1 VDRVHAS
8 NRLTAAA
15 TAGALTC
22 ALVVGATPTSAEPG
36 DGPQTRSGARADSP
50 GGEPGK
56 PGLTRAQRRAL
67 ADPGTV
73 LRTPGQTSDGVR
85 GDIAEPW
92 PAGRRGPARV
102 TSDVTYDIAP
112 GIQVREWD
120 QVDARG
126 PVRANLLTVDLN
138 AANISVDLLGSRYAV
153 RRKTVSQ
160 FGARE
165 GVIGAVNGDFFDI
178 SDTGVALGPAV
189 DRERGVVN
197 GPATGWIP
205 ENASFYLDGSGYH
218 VGPMVTRTKLRQR
231 PRWPVS
237 GLNAATV
244 EDDTLGLYTSDWGW
258 TKGYSVTD
266 GDKQVREVVVVNGRI
281 TSNKAVLSKG
291 RKVRGQVLI
300 GRGSA
305 ARQLKQLK
313 VGRKA
318 TFKYKTKPRAEMAVS
333 GDRSILL
340 DGVRTVINDRLLHPR
355 TAVGIDAD
363 ANKLLFLVID
373 GRSAVSRGYTM
384 VELANMMLA
393 LGAENALNLDG
404 GGSSTLYSR
413 KVTGEMGIIN
423 EPSDG
428 TERKVANG
436 VGIFYAGVFP
446 PITPPVA
453 PPPTPVPTTPV
464 PTTPPPTTQ

>member
-1 VDRVHAS
+1 MERVLAS

-22 ALVVGATPTSAEPG
+22 ALVVAATPTSADPGSSPAGGSQQRSEAPETSRSG
-36 DGPQTRSGARADSP
+36 DGQ
-50 GGEPGK
+50 
-56 PGLTRAQRRAL
+56 GLTRAQRRAL

-85 GDIAEPW
+85 GEIAEPW
-92 PAGRRGPARV
+92 PAGRRGKATV

-112 GIQVREWD
+112 GIQIREWD

-126 PVRANLLTVDLN
+126 PIRANLLTVDLN
-138 AANISVDLLGSRYAV
+138 ATNISIDHLGSKYAV

-160 FGARE
+160 FGGLE
-165 GVIGAVNGDFFDI
+165 GAIGAVNGDFFDI

-189 DRERGVVN
+189 DRERGVIN

-218 VGPMVTRTKLRQR
+218 VGSMVTRTKLRQR

-244 EDDTLGLYTSDWGW
+244 EDNTLGLYTSDWGW

-266 GDKQVREVVVVNGRI
+266 GDKDVREVVVVDGRI
-281 TSNKAVLSKG
+281 KSNKAVLSKG
-291 RKVRGQVLI
+291 RKVRGQVLV

-305 ARQLKQLK
+305 AKLLKQLK

-318 TFKYKTKPRAEMAVS
+318 TFKFRTKPGAEVAVS

-355 TAVGIDAD
+355 TAVGIDTD
-363 ANKLLFLVID
+363 GNRLLFLVID
-373 GRSAVSRGYTM
+373 GRSASSRGYTM
-384 VELANMMLA
+384 VELATMMTA
-393 LGAENALNLDG
+393 LGAESALNLDG
-404 GGSSTLYSR
+404 GGSSAMYSR

-428 TERKVANG
+428 GERKVANG
-436 VGIFYAGVFP
+436 IGIFYDGVFP
-446 PITPPVA
+446 PITPPVVPA
-453 PPPTPVPTTPV
+453 PTTPV
-464 PTTPPPTTQ
+464 PTTTQ